1 MTTAKTDRND
11 RSDKQKVE
19 NNIVVTRNYRRTI
32 ILFVKHIST
41 KLKTAE
47 TIEYV
52 RPQASEQ
59 AKRV

>member
-19 NNIVVTRNYRRTI
+19 NNKVVTRNYRRTI
-32 ILFVKHIST
+32 ILFVKRIST

-59 AKRV
+59 TKRV